1 MVQNTTYYVQ
11 YSDGSS
17 TRVEASNSDQARR
30 LGYKMN
36 RSGVI
41 VTVHPV

>member
-17 TRVEASNSDQARR
+17 TRVEASNEAQARNR
-30 LGYKMN
+30 GYKYN

>member
-1 MVQNTTYYVQ
+1 MKTYYVQ
-11 YSDGSS
+11 YSDGTS
-17 TRVEASNSDQARR
+17 TRVQASSDEQARNR
-30 LGYKMN
+30 GYKYN